1 MGTPTIVMD
10 FISLLRLSSAPKYV
24 FFVCTCGD
32 DSGKTA
38 DIFCKAVKEK
48 GWECNA
54 GFSVIM
60 PNTYVSLP
68 GFDVDPLHMVSKKLR
83 EAKERIEYISSK
95 LAARAR
101 LIDCYEGAFPWIK
114 SYLIHPLFMH
124 TLMSPKPFKAA
135 DSCISCGLCKKAC
148 PVRNIHLKERGKPEW
163 GSHCTMCLACYHS
176 CPKHAIEYSCLTQ
189 KKGQYLFDKSNKGL

>member
-1 MGTPTIVMD
+1 M
-10 FISLLRLSSAPKYV
+10 Y

-38 DIFCKAVKEK
+38 DIFCKAIKEK

-68 GFDVDPLHMVSKKLR
+68 GFDVDPLHIVSKKLR

-114 SYLIHPLFMH
+114 SYLIHFLFMH

-135 DSCISCGLCKKAC
+135 DSCISCGLCEKAC

>member
-1 MGTPTIVMD
+1 
-10 FISLLRLSSAPKYV
+10 
-24 FFVCTCGD
+24 
-32 DSGKTA
+32 
-38 DIFCKAVKEK
+38 
-48 GWECNA
+48 
-54 GFSVIM
+54 M

-135 DSCISCGLCKKAC
+135 DSCISCGLCEKAC

-189 KKGQYLFDKSNKGL
+189 KKVSIYLISQIRDFKVKLVYLLLLVFLCYQEAGKKV

>member
-1 MGTPTIVMD
+1 MD

-38 DIFCKAVKEK
+38 DVFCKALKEK

-68 GFDVDPLHMVSKKLR
+68 GFNVDPLHIVSKKLR

-101 LIDCYEGAFPWIK
+101 LIDCYEGHF
-114 SYLIHPLFMH
+114 H
-124 TLMSPKPFKAA
+124 
-135 DSCISCGLCKKAC
+135 G
-148 PVRNIHLKERGKPEW
+148 
-163 GSHCTMCLACYHS
+163 
-176 CPKHAIEYSCLTQ
+176 
-189 KKGQYLFDKSNKGL
+189 